1 MLIIIKEIATPVA
14 LSYKFPRPVYFFV
27 VHAPPRRVGQ
37 GRGLPPKP
45 RSVKITKTCGG
56 AQRGKVD
63 FNPLKLGRQLQGRIQ
78 FCPINICLTHES
90 VDLHSFFKKLILLN
104 VDIFKN
110 FNLNFARLGVVWC

>member
-1 MLIIIKEIATPVA
+1 MAGVWLTVWVEEQWDSDQKLNEQWSSVLIIIKEIATPVA

-63 FNPLKLGRQLQGRIQ
+63 FNPFFALPRGVLPMRCPELK
-78 FCPINICLTHES
+78 
-90 VDLHSFFKKLILLN
+90 N
-104 VDIFKN
+104 VKYFTWTKIF
-110 FNLNFARLGVVWC
+110 